1 MEFQSM
7 KRIKRDKFLI
17 LVFFICLY
25 LLPLG
30 ARDLI
35 VPDETRYAE
44 IPREMIAGGDWVVPR
59 LDGVR
64 YFEKPAMGYWVYAA
78 AMLLFG
84 QNNFAVRLPSALAV
98 GLSAILI
105 FLLAAR
111 ATNKEETPNHGIA
124 ALATIIFLTC
134 FEVFGVGNTA
144 VLDNL
149 FALFLTTAV
158 MAFFTATEKPPGT
171 AGEKGWLLLAGAST
185 SLAFLTK
192 GFLAFALPVIVFVPF
207 LVWQRRIR
215 DIWRMGWL
223 PMMAAILVAL
233 PWSVAIGLREPDFWR
248 FFFWNEHI
256 RRFMG
261 VAAQHQEPLWY
272 FFMLAPAMFL
282 PWTFLVPAAVKG
294 LRGSLSTGKR
304 QRHLI
309 RLCICWLVVPFVFF
323 SLSKGKLITYILPC
337 FPPFA
342 ILMAFGLT
350 RAVRKARERPTQW
363 GIAGTGIL
371 FALVLAAFIWVQ
383 LLGYQGFRP
392 FSHPWKALMAVN
404 GLFFMILLCFLAF
417 KSQMNVKK
425 IILFGLSPL
434 LLFFVGHF
442 TMPDQTMVAKAPGR
456 FLERYRAGIGP
467 DSLVIS
473 DEDSVRASC
482 WYLKRG
488 DLYVVGGT
496 GELDYGMAYP
506 DTLNRSISLDAL
518 SDMIG
523 QYRGKLVLIARSE
536 NIERWKSLLP
546 KPIFMDSSG
555 AGGYA
560 IWKY

>member
-1 MEFQSM
+1 MESQTM
-7 KRIKRDKFLI
+7 HVIKRETFLLLGVFLI
-17 LVFFICLY
+17 LYI
-25 LLPLG
+25 LPLG

-44 IPREMIAGGDWVVPR
+44 IPREMIVSGDWVVPR

-64 YFEKPAMGYWVYAA
+64 YFEKPALGYWMHAA
-78 AMLLFG
+78 AMLMFG
-84 QNNFAVRLPSALAV
+84 ENNFAARLPSALSV
-98 GLSAILI
+98 GLSAIML
-105 FLLAAR
+105 FLLIAR
-111 ATNKEETPNHGIA
+111 AIDKEEAPSHRTA

-149 FALFLTTAV
+149 FALFLTAAL
-158 MAFFTATEKPPGT
+158 MAFFTATERPPAT
-171 AGEKGWLLLAGAST
+171 AGERGWLLLAGAST
-185 SLAFLTK
+185 GLAFLTK
-192 GFLAFALPVIVFVPF
+192 GFLAFALPVLVLVPY

-223 PMMAAILVAL
+223 PVLAAILVVL
-233 PWSVAIGLREPDFWR
+233 PWSVAIALREPDFWH

-261 VAAQHQEPLWY
+261 GTAQHKEPLWY

-282 PWTFLVPAAVKG
+282 PWTFLVPAAMTG
-294 LRGSLSTGKR
+294 LRPSPSAGKR

-309 RLCICWLVVPFVFF
+309 RLCICWLVLPFIFF
-323 SLSKGKLITYILPC
+323 SVSKGKLITYILPC

-342 ILMAFGLT
+342 ILMSFGLT
-350 RAVRKARERPTQW
+350 HAIGKGEERPIQW

-371 FALVLAAFIWVQ
+371 FAMVLVAFAGIQ
-383 LLGYQGFRP
+383 LVGYQGFLP

-417 KSQMNVKK
+417 KSQMNVNKM
-425 IILFGLSPL
+425 ILFGLSPL

-442 TMPDQTMVAKAPGR
+442 ILPDQTMVSKAPGR

-467 DSLVIS
+467 DWVVIS
-473 DEDSVRASC
+473 DEDSVRAGC
-482 WYLKRG
+482 WYLKRS

-506 DTLNRSISLDAL
+506 DAASRSISLDAL
-518 SDMIG
+518 NDTIG
-523 QYRGKLVLIARSE
+523 RYRGKMVLIARSE
-536 NIERWKSLLP
+536 NIEHWKARLP
-546 KPIFMDSSG
+546 KPVFMDNNG